1 MFENLTPDGKIKTIR
16 YLKATHEDFDKLVKE
31 GKKMLKDIDSMEE
44 KTHISPIEA
53 EKMAEENGT
62 TVEEM
67 GRNLRYYSF
76 RKIAGEKGKIAVA
89 HNKNDNCETML
100 MRFFRGTGVKGLG
113 GISPVRG
120 NIIRPLISV
129 DRNSIEK
136 YCNENNL
143 NYCTD
148 STNNDTE
155 YTRNKIRHNIIP
167 LIEKEFNQSI
177 VDTMYKTAEIMAGEG
192 PDIISLNQNLP
203 FEKLI
208 ENEAF
213 LDINSLINNDE
224 TKDKIE
230 LDEYNS
236 FIMNVGVYDG
246 KRYIV
251 PLSYGMDVLVSTQER
266 LKQFNVS
273 GNNGETLT
281 YSNVSVKFSPF
292 FNSTTNYS
300 FVSND
305 SDTGLWF
312 DHPMQLFSRFI
323 NSYIDF
329 DNKSTFFT
337 DDEFKDNLD
346 IMREMVINTR
356 EDNSNALFDDLYI
369 NRSLPL
375 ITGKYAYYKSIG
387 ETPVVFRGLVK
398 SDDIYSAFLEIGF
411 AINNNTKLQEQA
423 YAFIK
428 YALSDDCQMR
438 ICGAKGNS
446 LSASISFP
454 LNNKAYEQLKYTA
467 SRVTDDDDRIIGI
480 DNDFISTYMKIADYV
495 NQCTLYRDASHSYYN
510 SSVIGDIVDKYLS
523 GDISKEK
530 FIRQLTAATEIYLTE

>member
-1 MFENLTPDGKIKTIR
+1 MKKVFSNSIILAILCAMLLSFTSCDEYKIKSNEKLKYYTSNAEDDFSSLIKQYNKICLEKYDESYQIEIIEFENNDDMCTKI
-16 YLKATHEDFDKLVKE
+16 
-31 GKKMLKDIDSMEE
+31 
-44 KTHISPIEA
+44 
-53 EKMAEENGT
+53 
-62 TVEEM
+62 
-67 GRNLRYYSF
+67 
-76 RKIAGEKGKIAVA
+76 
-89 HNKNDNCETML
+89 
-100 MRFFRGTGVKGLG
+100 
-113 GISPVRG
+113 
-120 NIIRPLISV
+120 
-129 DRNSIEK
+129 
-136 YCNENNL
+136 
-143 NYCTD
+143 
-148 STNNDTE
+148 ST
-155 YTRNKIRHNIIP
+155 
-167 LIEKEFNQSI
+167 
-177 VDTMYKTAEIMAGEG
+177 EIMAGEG

-346 IMREMVINTR
+346 IMREMVISTR

-530 FIRQLTAATEIYLTE
+530 FIRQLSAATEIYLTE

>member
-1 MFENLTPDGKIKTIR
+1 MKKVFSNSIILAILCAMLLSFTSCDEYKIKSNEKLKYYTSNAEDDFSSLIKQYNKICLEKYDESYQIEIIEFENNDDMCT
-16 YLKATHEDFDKLVKE
+16 
-31 GKKMLKDIDSMEE
+31 KM
-44 KTHISPIEA
+44 
-53 EKMAEENGT
+53 
-62 TVEEM
+62 
-67 GRNLRYYSF
+67 
-76 RKIAGEKGKIAVA
+76 
-89 HNKNDNCETML
+89 
-100 MRFFRGTGVKGLG
+100 
-113 GISPVRG
+113 
-120 NIIRPLISV
+120 
-129 DRNSIEK
+129 
-136 YCNENNL
+136 
-143 NYCTD
+143 
-148 STNNDTE
+148 ST
-155 YTRNKIRHNIIP
+155 
-167 LIEKEFNQSI
+167 
-177 VDTMYKTAEIMAGEG
+177 EIMAREG

-346 IMREMVINTR
+346 IMREMVISTR

>member
-1 MFENLTPDGKIKTIR
+1 MKKVFSNSIILAILSAMLLSFTYCDEYKIKSNEKLKYYTSNAEDDFSSLIKQYNKICLEKYDESYQIEIIEFENNDDMCT
-16 YLKATHEDFDKLVKE
+16 
-31 GKKMLKDIDSMEE
+31 KM
-44 KTHISPIEA
+44 
-53 EKMAEENGT
+53 
-62 TVEEM
+62 
-67 GRNLRYYSF
+67 
-76 RKIAGEKGKIAVA
+76 
-89 HNKNDNCETML
+89 
-100 MRFFRGTGVKGLG
+100 
-113 GISPVRG
+113 
-120 NIIRPLISV
+120 
-129 DRNSIEK
+129 
-136 YCNENNL
+136 
-143 NYCTD
+143 
-148 STNNDTE
+148 ST
-155 YTRNKIRHNIIP
+155 
-167 LIEKEFNQSI
+167 
-177 VDTMYKTAEIMAGEG
+177 EIMAGEG

-292 FNSTTNYS
+292 FNSTKNYS

-428 YALSDDCQMR
+428 YALSEDCQMR

>member
-1 MFENLTPDGKIKTIR
+1 MKKVFSNSIILAILCAMLLSFTSCDEYKIKSNEKLKYYTSNAEDDFSSLIKQYNKICLEKYDESYQIEIIEFENNDDMCT
-16 YLKATHEDFDKLVKE
+16 
-31 GKKMLKDIDSMEE
+31 KM
-44 KTHISPIEA
+44 
-53 EKMAEENGT
+53 
-62 TVEEM
+62 
-67 GRNLRYYSF
+67 
-76 RKIAGEKGKIAVA
+76 
-89 HNKNDNCETML
+89 
-100 MRFFRGTGVKGLG
+100 
-113 GISPVRG
+113 
-120 NIIRPLISV
+120 
-129 DRNSIEK
+129 
-136 YCNENNL
+136 
-143 NYCTD
+143 
-148 STNNDTE
+148 ST
-155 YTRNKIRHNIIP
+155 
-167 LIEKEFNQSI
+167 
-177 VDTMYKTAEIMAGEG
+177 EIMAGEG

-346 IMREMVINTR
+346 IMREMVISAR

-480 DNDFISTYMKIADYV
+480 DNDFISKYMKIADYV

>member
-1 MFENLTPDGKIKTIR
+1 MKKVFSNSIILAILCAMLLSLTSCDEYKIKSNEKLKYYTSNAEDDFSSLIKQYNKKCLKKYDESYQIEIIEFENNDDMCT
-16 YLKATHEDFDKLVKE
+16 
-31 GKKMLKDIDSMEE
+31 KM
-44 KTHISPIEA
+44 
-53 EKMAEENGT
+53 
-62 TVEEM
+62 
-67 GRNLRYYSF
+67 
-76 RKIAGEKGKIAVA
+76 
-89 HNKNDNCETML
+89 
-100 MRFFRGTGVKGLG
+100 
-113 GISPVRG
+113 
-120 NIIRPLISV
+120 
-129 DRNSIEK
+129 
-136 YCNENNL
+136 
-143 NYCTD
+143 
-148 STNNDTE
+148 ST
-155 YTRNKIRHNIIP
+155 
-167 LIEKEFNQSI
+167 
-177 VDTMYKTAEIMAGEG
+177 EIMAGEG
-192 PDIISLNQNLP
+192 PDIISLNQSLP

-251 PLSYGMDVLVSTQER
+251 PLSYGVDVLVSTQER

-281 YSNVSVKFSPF
+281 YSNMSVKFSPF

-312 DHPMQLFSRFI
+312 DYPMQLFSRFI

-346 IMREMVINTR
+346 IMREMVISTR

-411 AINNNTKLQEQA
+411 SINNNTKLQEQA

-480 DNDFISTYMKIADYV
+480 DNDFISTYMKIADNV
-495 NQCTLYRDASHSYYN
+495 NQCTFYRDTSHSYYN
-510 SSVIGDIVDKYLS
+510 SSVIGDIVDKYLN
-523 GDISKEK
+523 GDISKDK

>member
-1 MFENLTPDGKIKTIR
+1 MKKVFSNSIILAILCAMLLSFTSCDEYKIKSNEKLKYYTSNAEDDFSSLIKQYNKICLEKYDESYQIEIIEFENNDDMCT
-16 YLKATHEDFDKLVKE
+16 
-31 GKKMLKDIDSMEE
+31 KM
-44 KTHISPIEA
+44 
-53 EKMAEENGT
+53 
-62 TVEEM
+62 
-67 GRNLRYYSF
+67 
-76 RKIAGEKGKIAVA
+76 
-89 HNKNDNCETML
+89 
-100 MRFFRGTGVKGLG
+100 
-113 GISPVRG
+113 
-120 NIIRPLISV
+120 
-129 DRNSIEK
+129 
-136 YCNENNL
+136 
-143 NYCTD
+143 
-148 STNNDTE
+148 ST
-155 YTRNKIRHNIIP
+155 
-167 LIEKEFNQSI
+167 
-177 VDTMYKTAEIMAGEG
+177 EIMAGEG

-346 IMREMVINTR
+346 IMREMVISAR

-454 LNNKAYEQLKYTA
+454 FNNKAYEQLKYTA

>member
-1 MFENLTPDGKIKTIR
+1 MKKVFSISIILAILCAMLLSFTSCDEYKIKSNEKLKYYTSNAEDDFSSLIKQYNKICLEKYDESYQIEIIEFENNDDMCT
-16 YLKATHEDFDKLVKE
+16 
-31 GKKMLKDIDSMEE
+31 KM
-44 KTHISPIEA
+44 
-53 EKMAEENGT
+53 
-62 TVEEM
+62 
-67 GRNLRYYSF
+67 
-76 RKIAGEKGKIAVA
+76 
-89 HNKNDNCETML
+89 
-100 MRFFRGTGVKGLG
+100 
-113 GISPVRG
+113 
-120 NIIRPLISV
+120 
-129 DRNSIEK
+129 
-136 YCNENNL
+136 
-143 NYCTD
+143 
-148 STNNDTE
+148 ST
-155 YTRNKIRHNIIP
+155 
-167 LIEKEFNQSI
+167 
-177 VDTMYKTAEIMAGEG
+177 EIMAGEG

-292 FNSTTNYS
+292 FNSTKNYS

-480 DNDFISTYMKIADYV
+480 DNDFISTDMKIADYV

>member
-1 MFENLTPDGKIKTIR
+1 MKNKIAIILTLQFIITVFAFSGCGESTASSNSSKLTYCAYYEDAICDIIKRYNKYCTKHYDESYQIEIVEFE
-16 YLKATHEDFDKLVKE
+16 
-31 GKKMLKDIDSMEE
+31 SQ
-44 KTHISPIEA
+44 
-53 EKMAEENGT
+53 
-62 TVEEM
+62 EEM
-67 GRNLRYYSF
+67 KL
-76 RKIAGEKGKIAVA
+76 K
-89 HNKNDNCETML
+89 M
-100 MRFFRGTGVKGLG
+100 
-113 GISPVRG
+113 
-120 NIIRPLISV
+120 
-129 DRNSIEK
+129 
-136 YCNENNL
+136 
-143 NYCTD
+143 
-148 STNNDTE
+148 ST
-155 YTRNKIRHNIIP
+155 
-167 LIEKEFNQSI
+167 
-177 VDTMYKTAEIMAGEG
+177 EIMAGEG

-428 YALSDDCQMR
+428 CALSDDCQMR

-495 NQCTLYRDASHSYYN
+495 NKCTLYRDASHSYYN

>member
-1 MFENLTPDGKIKTIR
+1 MKKVFSNSIILAILCAMLLSFTSCDEYKIKSNEKLKYYTSNAEDDFSSLIKQYNKICLEKYDESYQIEIIEFENNDDMCT
-16 YLKATHEDFDKLVKE
+16 
-31 GKKMLKDIDSMEE
+31 KM
-44 KTHISPIEA
+44 
-53 EKMAEENGT
+53 
-62 TVEEM
+62 
-67 GRNLRYYSF
+67 
-76 RKIAGEKGKIAVA
+76 
-89 HNKNDNCETML
+89 
-100 MRFFRGTGVKGLG
+100 
-113 GISPVRG
+113 
-120 NIIRPLISV
+120 
-129 DRNSIEK
+129 
-136 YCNENNL
+136 
-143 NYCTD
+143 
-148 STNNDTE
+148 ST
-155 YTRNKIRHNIIP
+155 
-167 LIEKEFNQSI
+167 
-177 VDTMYKTAEIMAGEG
+177 EIMAGEG

-292 FNSTTNYS
+292 FNSTKNYS

-454 LNNKAYEQLKYTA
+454 FNNKAYEQLKYTA

>member
-1 MFENLTPDGKIKTIR
+1 MKKVFSNSIILVILCAMLLSFTSCDEYNIKSNEKLKYYTSNAEDDFSSLIKQYNKICLEKYDESYQIEIIEFENNDDMCT
-16 YLKATHEDFDKLVKE
+16 
-31 GKKMLKDIDSMEE
+31 KM
-44 KTHISPIEA
+44 
-53 EKMAEENGT
+53 
-62 TVEEM
+62 
-67 GRNLRYYSF
+67 
-76 RKIAGEKGKIAVA
+76 
-89 HNKNDNCETML
+89 
-100 MRFFRGTGVKGLG
+100 
-113 GISPVRG
+113 
-120 NIIRPLISV
+120 
-129 DRNSIEK
+129 
-136 YCNENNL
+136 
-143 NYCTD
+143 
-148 STNNDTE
+148 ST
-155 YTRNKIRHNIIP
+155 
-167 LIEKEFNQSI
+167 
-177 VDTMYKTAEIMAGEG
+177 EIMAGEG

-346 IMREMVINTR
+346 IMREMVISTR
-356 EDNSNALFDDLYI
+356 EDNPNALFDDLYI

>member
-1 MFENLTPDGKIKTIR
+1 MKKVFSNSIILAILCAMLLSFTSCDEYKIKSNEKLKYYTSNAEDDFSSLIKQYNKICLEKYDESYQIEIIEFENNDDMCT
-16 YLKATHEDFDKLVKE
+16 
-31 GKKMLKDIDSMEE
+31 KM
-44 KTHISPIEA
+44 
-53 EKMAEENGT
+53 
-62 TVEEM
+62 
-67 GRNLRYYSF
+67 
-76 RKIAGEKGKIAVA
+76 
-89 HNKNDNCETML
+89 
-100 MRFFRGTGVKGLG
+100 
-113 GISPVRG
+113 
-120 NIIRPLISV
+120 
-129 DRNSIEK
+129 
-136 YCNENNL
+136 
-143 NYCTD
+143 
-148 STNNDTE
+148 ST
-155 YTRNKIRHNIIP
+155 
-167 LIEKEFNQSI
+167 
-177 VDTMYKTAEIMAGEG
+177 EIMAGEG

-292 FNSTTNYS
+292 FNSTKNYS

-428 YALSDDCQMR
+428 YALSEDCQMR

>member
-1 MFENLTPDGKIKTIR
+1 MKNKIAIILTLQFIITVFAFSGCGESTASSNSSKLTYCAYYEDAICDIIKRYNKYCTKHYDESYQIEIVEFE
-16 YLKATHEDFDKLVKE
+16 
-31 GKKMLKDIDSMEE
+31 SQ
-44 KTHISPIEA
+44 
-53 EKMAEENGT
+53 
-62 TVEEM
+62 EEM
-67 GRNLRYYSF
+67 KL
-76 RKIAGEKGKIAVA
+76 K
-89 HNKNDNCETML
+89 M
-100 MRFFRGTGVKGLG
+100 
-113 GISPVRG
+113 
-120 NIIRPLISV
+120 
-129 DRNSIEK
+129 
-136 YCNENNL
+136 
-143 NYCTD
+143 
-148 STNNDTE
+148 ST
-155 YTRNKIRHNIIP
+155 
-167 LIEKEFNQSI
+167 
-177 VDTMYKTAEIMAGEG
+177 EIMAGEG

-510 SSVIGDIVDKYLS
+510 SSVIGDIVDKYLN

>member
-1 MFENLTPDGKIKTIR
+1 MKKVFSNSIIVAILCAMLLSFTSCDEYKIKSNEKLKYYTSNAEDDFSSLIKQYNKICLEKYDESYQIEIIEFENNDDMCTKI
-16 YLKATHEDFDKLVKE
+16 
-31 GKKMLKDIDSMEE
+31 
-44 KTHISPIEA
+44 
-53 EKMAEENGT
+53 
-62 TVEEM
+62 
-67 GRNLRYYSF
+67 
-76 RKIAGEKGKIAVA
+76 
-89 HNKNDNCETML
+89 
-100 MRFFRGTGVKGLG
+100 
-113 GISPVRG
+113 
-120 NIIRPLISV
+120 
-129 DRNSIEK
+129 
-136 YCNENNL
+136 
-143 NYCTD
+143 
-148 STNNDTE
+148 ST
-155 YTRNKIRHNIIP
+155 
-167 LIEKEFNQSI
+167 
-177 VDTMYKTAEIMAGEG
+177 EIMAGEG

-281 YSNVSVKFSPF
+281 YSNVSVRFSPF

-346 IMREMVINTR
+346 IMREMVISTR

>member
-1 MFENLTPDGKIKTIR
+1 MKKVFSNSIILAILCAMLLSFTSCDEYKIKSNEKLKYYTSNAEDDFSSLIKQYNKICLEKYDESYQIEIIEFENNDDMCT
-16 YLKATHEDFDKLVKE
+16 
-31 GKKMLKDIDSMEE
+31 KM
-44 KTHISPIEA
+44 
-53 EKMAEENGT
+53 
-62 TVEEM
+62 
-67 GRNLRYYSF
+67 
-76 RKIAGEKGKIAVA
+76 
-89 HNKNDNCETML
+89 
-100 MRFFRGTGVKGLG
+100 
-113 GISPVRG
+113 
-120 NIIRPLISV
+120 
-129 DRNSIEK
+129 
-136 YCNENNL
+136 
-143 NYCTD
+143 
-148 STNNDTE
+148 ST
-155 YTRNKIRHNIIP
+155 
-167 LIEKEFNQSI
+167 
-177 VDTMYKTAEIMAGEG
+177 EIMAGEG

-292 FNSTTNYS
+292 FNSTKNYS

-480 DNDFISTYMKIADYV
+480 DNDFISTDMKIADYV

>member
-1 MFENLTPDGKIKTIR
+1 MKKVFSNSIILAILCAMLLSFTSCDEYKIKSNEKLKYYTSNAEDDFSSLIKQYNKICLEKYDESYQIEIIEFENNDDMCT
-16 YLKATHEDFDKLVKE
+16 
-31 GKKMLKDIDSMEE
+31 KM
-44 KTHISPIEA
+44 
-53 EKMAEENGT
+53 
-62 TVEEM
+62 
-67 GRNLRYYSF
+67 
-76 RKIAGEKGKIAVA
+76 
-89 HNKNDNCETML
+89 
-100 MRFFRGTGVKGLG
+100 
-113 GISPVRG
+113 
-120 NIIRPLISV
+120 
-129 DRNSIEK
+129 
-136 YCNENNL
+136 
-143 NYCTD
+143 
-148 STNNDTE
+148 ST
-155 YTRNKIRHNIIP
+155 
-167 LIEKEFNQSI
+167 
-177 VDTMYKTAEIMAGEG
+177 EIMAGEG

-281 YSNVSVKFSPF
+281 YSNMSVKFSPF

-346 IMREMVINTR
+346 IMGEMVISTR

>member
-1 MFENLTPDGKIKTIR
+1 MKKVFSNSIILAILCAMLLSLTSCDEYKIKSNEKLKYYTSNAEDDFSSLIKQYNKKCLEKYDKSYQIEIIEFENNDDMCT
-16 YLKATHEDFDKLVKE
+16 
-31 GKKMLKDIDSMEE
+31 KM
-44 KTHISPIEA
+44 
-53 EKMAEENGT
+53 
-62 TVEEM
+62 
-67 GRNLRYYSF
+67 
-76 RKIAGEKGKIAVA
+76 
-89 HNKNDNCETML
+89 
-100 MRFFRGTGVKGLG
+100 
-113 GISPVRG
+113 
-120 NIIRPLISV
+120 
-129 DRNSIEK
+129 
-136 YCNENNL
+136 
-143 NYCTD
+143 
-148 STNNDTE
+148 ST
-155 YTRNKIRHNIIP
+155 
-167 LIEKEFNQSI
+167 
-177 VDTMYKTAEIMAGEG
+177 EIMAGEG

-230 LDEYNS
+230 LDEYNP

-251 PLSYGMDVLVSTQER
+251 PLSYGVDVLVSTQER

-281 YSNVSVKFSPF
+281 YSNMSVKFSPF

-305 SDTGLWF
+305 SNTGLWF

-346 IMREMVINTR
+346 IMREMVISTR

-480 DNDFISTYMKIADYV
+480 DNDFISTYMKIADNV
-495 NQCTLYRDASHSYYN
+495 NQCTFYRDTSHSYYN
-510 SSVIGDIVDKYLS
+510 SSVIGDIVDEYLK
-523 GDISKEK
+523 GDISKDK

>member
-1 MFENLTPDGKIKTIR
+1 MKKVFSNSIILAILCAMLLSFTSCDEYKIKSNEKLKYYTSNAEDDFSSLIKQYNKICLEKYDESYQIEIIEFENNDDMCT
-16 YLKATHEDFDKLVKE
+16 
-31 GKKMLKDIDSMEE
+31 KM
-44 KTHISPIEA
+44 
-53 EKMAEENGT
+53 
-62 TVEEM
+62 
-67 GRNLRYYSF
+67 
-76 RKIAGEKGKIAVA
+76 
-89 HNKNDNCETML
+89 
-100 MRFFRGTGVKGLG
+100 
-113 GISPVRG
+113 
-120 NIIRPLISV
+120 
-129 DRNSIEK
+129 
-136 YCNENNL
+136 
-143 NYCTD
+143 
-148 STNNDTE
+148 ST
-155 YTRNKIRHNIIP
+155 
-167 LIEKEFNQSI
+167 
-177 VDTMYKTAEIMAGEG
+177 EIMAGEG

-312 DHPMQLFSRFI
+312 DHPMQLFGRFI
-323 NSYIDF
+323 NNYVDF
-329 DNKSTFFT
+329 KNKVTLFYS
-337 DDEFKDNLD
+337 DEFNYNLD
-346 IMREMVINTR
+346 TMSEMVKISEKNTS
-356 EDNSNALFDDLYI
+356 DVLFDDLYT

-375 ITGKYAYYKSIG
+375 IVGKYGYYMSIG
-387 ETPVVFRGLVK
+387 ETPIMLRGLVK
-398 SDDIYSAFLEIGF
+398 SDDVYSAFVEIGF
-411 AINNNTKLQEQA
+411 AINNNTKFREQA

-428 YALSDDCQMR
+428 YVLSYDCQIKM
-438 ICGAKGNS
+438 CGAKGNS
-446 LSASISFP
+446 FSSSISFP
-454 LNNKAYEQLKYTA
+454 VNKKAYEQLKDKA
-467 SRVTDDDDRIIGI
+467 SKVTDDNDKIIGI
-480 DNDFISTYMKIADYV
+480 DNDFINTYMEIANNV
-495 NQCTLYRDASHSYYN
+495 NTCTLYRDVSHSYYN

>member
-1 MFENLTPDGKIKTIR
+1 MKKVFSNSIILAILCAMLLSFTSCDEYKIKSNEKLKYYTSNAEDDFSSLIKQYNKICLEKYDESYQIEIIEFENNDDMCT
-16 YLKATHEDFDKLVKE
+16 
-31 GKKMLKDIDSMEE
+31 KM
-44 KTHISPIEA
+44 
-53 EKMAEENGT
+53 
-62 TVEEM
+62 
-67 GRNLRYYSF
+67 
-76 RKIAGEKGKIAVA
+76 
-89 HNKNDNCETML
+89 
-100 MRFFRGTGVKGLG
+100 
-113 GISPVRG
+113 
-120 NIIRPLISV
+120 
-129 DRNSIEK
+129 
-136 YCNENNL
+136 
-143 NYCTD
+143 
-148 STNNDTE
+148 ST
-155 YTRNKIRHNIIP
+155 
-167 LIEKEFNQSI
+167 
-177 VDTMYKTAEIMAGEG
+177 EIMAGEG

-246 KRYIV
+246 KCYIV

-346 IMREMVINTR
+346 IMREMVISTR
-356 EDNSNALFDDLYI
+356 EDNANALFDDLYI

-495 NQCTLYRDASHSYYN
+495 NKCTLYRDASHSYYN

>member
-1 MFENLTPDGKIKTIR
+1 MKQVFSNSIILAILCAMLLSFTSCDEYKIKSNEKLKYYTSNAEDDFSSLIKQYNKICLEKYDESYQIEIIEFENNDDMCT
-16 YLKATHEDFDKLVKE
+16 
-31 GKKMLKDIDSMEE
+31 KM
-44 KTHISPIEA
+44 
-53 EKMAEENGT
+53 
-62 TVEEM
+62 
-67 GRNLRYYSF
+67 
-76 RKIAGEKGKIAVA
+76 
-89 HNKNDNCETML
+89 
-100 MRFFRGTGVKGLG
+100 
-113 GISPVRG
+113 
-120 NIIRPLISV
+120 
-129 DRNSIEK
+129 
-136 YCNENNL
+136 
-143 NYCTD
+143 
-148 STNNDTE
+148 ST
-155 YTRNKIRHNIIP
+155 
-167 LIEKEFNQSI
+167 
-177 VDTMYKTAEIMAGEG
+177 EIMAGEG

-292 FNSTTNYS
+292 FNSTKNYS

>member
-1 MFENLTPDGKIKTIR
+1 MKKVFSNSIILAILCAMLLSFTSCDEYKIKSNEKLKYYTSNAEDDFSSLIKQYNKICLEKYDESYQIEIIEFENND
-16 YLKATHEDFDKLVKE
+16 DMC
-31 GKKMLKDIDSMEE
+31 KKM
-44 KTHISPIEA
+44 
-53 EKMAEENGT
+53 
-62 TVEEM
+62 
-67 GRNLRYYSF
+67 
-76 RKIAGEKGKIAVA
+76 
-89 HNKNDNCETML
+89 
-100 MRFFRGTGVKGLG
+100 
-113 GISPVRG
+113 
-120 NIIRPLISV
+120 
-129 DRNSIEK
+129 
-136 YCNENNL
+136 
-143 NYCTD
+143 
-148 STNNDTE
+148 ST
-155 YTRNKIRHNIIP
+155 
-167 LIEKEFNQSI
+167 
-177 VDTMYKTAEIMAGEG
+177 EIMAGEG

-346 IMREMVINTR
+346 IMREMVISTR

>member
-1 MFENLTPDGKIKTIR
+1 MKKVFSNSIILAILCAMLLSCTSCDEYKIKSNEKLKYYTSNAEDDFSSLIKQYNKICLEKYDESYQIEIIEFENNDDMCT
-16 YLKATHEDFDKLVKE
+16 
-31 GKKMLKDIDSMEE
+31 KM
-44 KTHISPIEA
+44 
-53 EKMAEENGT
+53 
-62 TVEEM
+62 
-67 GRNLRYYSF
+67 
-76 RKIAGEKGKIAVA
+76 
-89 HNKNDNCETML
+89 
-100 MRFFRGTGVKGLG
+100 
-113 GISPVRG
+113 
-120 NIIRPLISV
+120 
-129 DRNSIEK
+129 
-136 YCNENNL
+136 
-143 NYCTD
+143 
-148 STNNDTE
+148 ST
-155 YTRNKIRHNIIP
+155 
-167 LIEKEFNQSI
+167 
-177 VDTMYKTAEIMAGEG
+177 EIMAGEG

-467 SRVTDDDDRIIGI
+467 SRVTYDDDRIIGI

>member
-1 MFENLTPDGKIKTIR
+1 MKKVFSNSIILAILCAMLLSFTSCDEYKIKSNEKLKYYTSNAEDDFSSLIKQYNKICLEKYDESYQIEIIEFENNDDMCT
-16 YLKATHEDFDKLVKE
+16 
-31 GKKMLKDIDSMEE
+31 KM
-44 KTHISPIEA
+44 
-53 EKMAEENGT
+53 
-62 TVEEM
+62 
-67 GRNLRYYSF
+67 
-76 RKIAGEKGKIAVA
+76 
-89 HNKNDNCETML
+89 
-100 MRFFRGTGVKGLG
+100 
-113 GISPVRG
+113 
-120 NIIRPLISV
+120 
-129 DRNSIEK
+129 
-136 YCNENNL
+136 
-143 NYCTD
+143 
-148 STNNDTE
+148 ST
-155 YTRNKIRHNIIP
+155 
-167 LIEKEFNQSI
+167 
-177 VDTMYKTAEIMAGEG
+177 EIMAGEG

-346 IMREMVINTR
+346 IMREMVISTR

-438 ICGAKGNS
+438 ICGEKGNS

>member
-1 MFENLTPDGKIKTIR
+1 MKKVFSNSIILAILCAMLLSFTSCDEYKIKSNEKLKYYTSNAEDDFSSLIKQYNKICLEKYDESYQIEIIEFENNDDMCT
-16 YLKATHEDFDKLVKE
+16 
-31 GKKMLKDIDSMEE
+31 KM
-44 KTHISPIEA
+44 
-53 EKMAEENGT
+53 
-62 TVEEM
+62 
-67 GRNLRYYSF
+67 
-76 RKIAGEKGKIAVA
+76 
-89 HNKNDNCETML
+89 
-100 MRFFRGTGVKGLG
+100 
-113 GISPVRG
+113 
-120 NIIRPLISV
+120 
-129 DRNSIEK
+129 
-136 YCNENNL
+136 
-143 NYCTD
+143 
-148 STNNDTE
+148 ST
-155 YTRNKIRHNIIP
+155 
-167 LIEKEFNQSI
+167 
-177 VDTMYKTAEIMAGEG
+177 EIMAGEG

-305 SDTGLWF
+305 SDTGLRF

-346 IMREMVINTR
+346 IMREMVISAR

>member
-1 MFENLTPDGKIKTIR
+1 MKKVFSNSIILAILCAMLLSFTSCDEYKIKSNEKLKYYTSNAEDDFSSLIKQYNKICLEKYDESYQIEIIEFENNDDMCT
-16 YLKATHEDFDKLVKE
+16 
-31 GKKMLKDIDSMEE
+31 KM
-44 KTHISPIEA
+44 
-53 EKMAEENGT
+53 
-62 TVEEM
+62 
-67 GRNLRYYSF
+67 
-76 RKIAGEKGKIAVA
+76 
-89 HNKNDNCETML
+89 
-100 MRFFRGTGVKGLG
+100 
-113 GISPVRG
+113 
-120 NIIRPLISV
+120 
-129 DRNSIEK
+129 
-136 YCNENNL
+136 
-143 NYCTD
+143 
-148 STNNDTE
+148 ST
-155 YTRNKIRHNIIP
+155 
-167 LIEKEFNQSI
+167 
-177 VDTMYKTAEIMAGEG
+177 EIMAGEG

-230 LDEYNS
+230 LDEYNF

-346 IMREMVINTR
+346 IMREMVISTR

-438 ICGAKGNS
+438 ICGEKGSS

>member
-1 MFENLTPDGKIKTIR
+1 MKKVFSNSIILAILCSMLLSFTSCDEYKIKSNEKLKYYTSNAEDDFSSLIKQYNKICLEKYDESYQIEIIEFENNDDMCT
-16 YLKATHEDFDKLVKE
+16 
-31 GKKMLKDIDSMEE
+31 KM
-44 KTHISPIEA
+44 
-53 EKMAEENGT
+53 
-62 TVEEM
+62 
-67 GRNLRYYSF
+67 
-76 RKIAGEKGKIAVA
+76 
-89 HNKNDNCETML
+89 
-100 MRFFRGTGVKGLG
+100 
-113 GISPVRG
+113 
-120 NIIRPLISV
+120 
-129 DRNSIEK
+129 
-136 YCNENNL
+136 
-143 NYCTD
+143 
-148 STNNDTE
+148 ST
-155 YTRNKIRHNIIP
+155 
-167 LIEKEFNQSI
+167 
-177 VDTMYKTAEIMAGEG
+177 EIMAGEG

-292 FNSTTNYS
+292 FNSTKNYS

-346 IMREMVINTR
+346 IMGEMVISTR

-454 LNNKAYEQLKYTA
+454 FNNKAYEQLKYTA

>member
-1 MFENLTPDGKIKTIR
+1 MKKVFSNSIILAILCAMLLSFTSCDEYKIKSNEKLKYYTSNAEDDFSSLIKQYNKICLEKYDESYQIEIIEFENNDDMCT
-16 YLKATHEDFDKLVKE
+16 
-31 GKKMLKDIDSMEE
+31 KM
-44 KTHISPIEA
+44 
-53 EKMAEENGT
+53 
-62 TVEEM
+62 
-67 GRNLRYYSF
+67 
-76 RKIAGEKGKIAVA
+76 
-89 HNKNDNCETML
+89 
-100 MRFFRGTGVKGLG
+100 
-113 GISPVRG
+113 
-120 NIIRPLISV
+120 
-129 DRNSIEK
+129 
-136 YCNENNL
+136 
-143 NYCTD
+143 
-148 STNNDTE
+148 ST
-155 YTRNKIRHNIIP
+155 
-167 LIEKEFNQSI
+167 
-177 VDTMYKTAEIMAGEG
+177 EIMAGEG

-208 ENEAF
+208 GNEAF

-480 DNDFISTYMKIADYV
+480 DNDFISTYMKIADNV

>member
-1 MFENLTPDGKIKTIR
+1 MKKVFSNSIILAILCAMLLSFTSCDEYKIKSNEKLKYYTSNAEDDFSSLIKQYNKICLEKYDESYQIEIIEFENNDDMCTKI
-16 YLKATHEDFDKLVKE
+16 
-31 GKKMLKDIDSMEE
+31 
-44 KTHISPIEA
+44 
-53 EKMAEENGT
+53 
-62 TVEEM
+62 
-67 GRNLRYYSF
+67 
-76 RKIAGEKGKIAVA
+76 
-89 HNKNDNCETML
+89 
-100 MRFFRGTGVKGLG
+100 
-113 GISPVRG
+113 
-120 NIIRPLISV
+120 
-129 DRNSIEK
+129 
-136 YCNENNL
+136 
-143 NYCTD
+143 
-148 STNNDTE
+148 ST
-155 YTRNKIRHNIIP
+155 
-167 LIEKEFNQSI
+167 
-177 VDTMYKTAEIMAGEG
+177 EIMAGEG

-346 IMREMVINTR
+346 IMREMVISTR

-428 YALSDDCQMR
+428 YALSDECQMR

>member
-1 MFENLTPDGKIKTIR
+1 MKKVFSNSIILAILCAMLLSFTSCDEYKIKSNEKLKYYTSNAEDDFSSLIKQYNKICLEKYDESYQIEIIEFENNDDMCT
-16 YLKATHEDFDKLVKE
+16 
-31 GKKMLKDIDSMEE
+31 KM
-44 KTHISPIEA
+44 
-53 EKMAEENGT
+53 
-62 TVEEM
+62 
-67 GRNLRYYSF
+67 
-76 RKIAGEKGKIAVA
+76 
-89 HNKNDNCETML
+89 
-100 MRFFRGTGVKGLG
+100 
-113 GISPVRG
+113 
-120 NIIRPLISV
+120 
-129 DRNSIEK
+129 
-136 YCNENNL
+136 
-143 NYCTD
+143 
-148 STNNDTE
+148 ST
-155 YTRNKIRHNIIP
+155 
-167 LIEKEFNQSI
+167 
-177 VDTMYKTAEIMAGEG
+177 EIMVGEG

-346 IMREMVINTR
+346 IMREMVISTR

-510 SSVIGDIVDKYLS
+510 SSVIGDIVDKYLN

-530 FIRQLTAATEIYLTE
+530 FIRQLSAATEIYLTE

>member
-1 MFENLTPDGKIKTIR
+1 MKKVFSNSIILAILCAMLLSFTSCDEYKIKSNEKLKYYTSNAEDDFSSLIKQYNKICLEKYDESYQIEIIEFENNDDMCT
-16 YLKATHEDFDKLVKE
+16 
-31 GKKMLKDIDSMEE
+31 KM
-44 KTHISPIEA
+44 
-53 EKMAEENGT
+53 
-62 TVEEM
+62 
-67 GRNLRYYSF
+67 
-76 RKIAGEKGKIAVA
+76 
-89 HNKNDNCETML
+89 
-100 MRFFRGTGVKGLG
+100 
-113 GISPVRG
+113 
-120 NIIRPLISV
+120 
-129 DRNSIEK
+129 
-136 YCNENNL
+136 
-143 NYCTD
+143 
-148 STNNDTE
+148 ST
-155 YTRNKIRHNIIP
+155 
-167 LIEKEFNQSI
+167 
-177 VDTMYKTAEIMAGEG
+177 EIMAGEG

-281 YSNVSVKFSPF
+281 YSNVSVKFSPS

-346 IMREMVINTR
+346 IMREMVISTR

-446 LSASISFP
+446 FSASISFP

>member
-1 MFENLTPDGKIKTIR
+1 MKKVFSNSIILAILCAMLLSFTSCDEYKIKSNEKLKYYTSNAEDDFSSLIKQYNKICLEKYDESYQIEIIEFENNDDMCT
-16 YLKATHEDFDKLVKE
+16 
-31 GKKMLKDIDSMEE
+31 KM
-44 KTHISPIEA
+44 
-53 EKMAEENGT
+53 
-62 TVEEM
+62 
-67 GRNLRYYSF
+67 
-76 RKIAGEKGKIAVA
+76 
-89 HNKNDNCETML
+89 
-100 MRFFRGTGVKGLG
+100 
-113 GISPVRG
+113 
-120 NIIRPLISV
+120 
-129 DRNSIEK
+129 
-136 YCNENNL
+136 
-143 NYCTD
+143 
-148 STNNDTE
+148 ST
-155 YTRNKIRHNIIP
+155 
-167 LIEKEFNQSI
+167 
-177 VDTMYKTAEIMAGEG
+177 EIMSGEG

-346 IMREMVINTR
+346 IMREMVISTR

>member
-1 MFENLTPDGKIKTIR
+1 MKKVFSNSIILAILCAMLLSFTSCDEYKIKSNEKLKYYTSNAEDDFSSLIKQYNKICLEKYDESYQIEIIEFENNDDMCTKI
-16 YLKATHEDFDKLVKE
+16 
-31 GKKMLKDIDSMEE
+31 
-44 KTHISPIEA
+44 
-53 EKMAEENGT
+53 
-62 TVEEM
+62 
-67 GRNLRYYSF
+67 
-76 RKIAGEKGKIAVA
+76 
-89 HNKNDNCETML
+89 
-100 MRFFRGTGVKGLG
+100 
-113 GISPVRG
+113 
-120 NIIRPLISV
+120 
-129 DRNSIEK
+129 
-136 YCNENNL
+136 
-143 NYCTD
+143 
-148 STNNDTE
+148 ST
-155 YTRNKIRHNIIP
+155 
-167 LIEKEFNQSI
+167 
-177 VDTMYKTAEIMAGEG
+177 EIMAGEG

-329 DNKSTFFT
+329 DNKSKFFT

-346 IMREMVINTR
+346 IMREMVISTR

-398 SDDIYSAFLEIGF
+398 SDDIYSAFLEMGF

>member
-1 MFENLTPDGKIKTIR
+1 
-16 YLKATHEDFDKLVKE
+16 
-31 GKKMLKDIDSMEE
+31 
-44 KTHISPIEA
+44 
-53 EKMAEENGT
+53 
-62 TVEEM
+62 
-67 GRNLRYYSF
+67 
-76 RKIAGEKGKIAVA
+76 
-89 HNKNDNCETML
+89 
-100 MRFFRGTGVKGLG
+100 
-113 GISPVRG
+113 
-120 NIIRPLISV
+120 
-129 DRNSIEK
+129 
-136 YCNENNL
+136 
-143 NYCTD
+143 
-148 STNNDTE
+148 
-155 YTRNKIRHNIIP
+155 
-167 LIEKEFNQSI
+167 
-177 VDTMYKTAEIMAGEG
+177 
-192 PDIISLNQNLP
+192 
-203 FEKLI
+203 
-208 ENEAF
+208 
-213 LDINSLINNDE
+213 
-224 TKDKIE
+224 
-230 LDEYNS
+230 
-236 FIMNVGVYDG
+236 MN
-246 KRYIV
+246 
-251 PLSYGMDVLVSTQER
+251 VLVSTQER

-292 FNSTTNYS
+292 FNSTKNYS

-346 IMREMVINTR
+346 IMGEMVISTR

-454 LNNKAYEQLKYTA
+454 FNNKAYEQLKYTA

>member
-1 MFENLTPDGKIKTIR
+1 MKKVFSNSIILAILCAMLLSLTSCDEYKIKSNEKLKYYTSNAEDDFSSLIKQYNKICLEKYDESYQIEIIEFENNDDMCT
-16 YLKATHEDFDKLVKE
+16 
-31 GKKMLKDIDSMEE
+31 KM
-44 KTHISPIEA
+44 
-53 EKMAEENGT
+53 
-62 TVEEM
+62 
-67 GRNLRYYSF
+67 
-76 RKIAGEKGKIAVA
+76 
-89 HNKNDNCETML
+89 
-100 MRFFRGTGVKGLG
+100 
-113 GISPVRG
+113 
-120 NIIRPLISV
+120 
-129 DRNSIEK
+129 
-136 YCNENNL
+136 
-143 NYCTD
+143 
-148 STNNDTE
+148 ST
-155 YTRNKIRHNIIP
+155 
-167 LIEKEFNQSI
+167 
-177 VDTMYKTAEIMAGEG
+177 EIMAGEG

-346 IMREMVINTR
+346 IMREMVISTR

>member
-1 MFENLTPDGKIKTIR
+1 MKKVFSNSIILAILCAMLLSFTSCDEYKIKSNEKLKYYTSNAEDDFSSLIKQYNKICLEKYDESYQIEIIEFENNDDMCTKI
-16 YLKATHEDFDKLVKE
+16 
-31 GKKMLKDIDSMEE
+31 
-44 KTHISPIEA
+44 
-53 EKMAEENGT
+53 
-62 TVEEM
+62 
-67 GRNLRYYSF
+67 
-76 RKIAGEKGKIAVA
+76 
-89 HNKNDNCETML
+89 
-100 MRFFRGTGVKGLG
+100 
-113 GISPVRG
+113 
-120 NIIRPLISV
+120 
-129 DRNSIEK
+129 
-136 YCNENNL
+136 
-143 NYCTD
+143 
-148 STNNDTE
+148 ST
-155 YTRNKIRHNIIP
+155 
-167 LIEKEFNQSI
+167 
-177 VDTMYKTAEIMAGEG
+177 EIMAGEG

-346 IMREMVINTR
+346 IMREMVISTR

-398 SDDIYSAFLEIGF
+398 SDDIYSAFLEMGF

>member
-1 MFENLTPDGKIKTIR
+1 MKKVFSNSIILAILCAMLLSLTSCDEYKIKSNEKLKYYTSNAEDDFSSLIKQYNKICLEKYDESYQIEIIEFENNDDMCT
-16 YLKATHEDFDKLVKE
+16 
-31 GKKMLKDIDSMEE
+31 KM
-44 KTHISPIEA
+44 
-53 EKMAEENGT
+53 
-62 TVEEM
+62 
-67 GRNLRYYSF
+67 
-76 RKIAGEKGKIAVA
+76 
-89 HNKNDNCETML
+89 
-100 MRFFRGTGVKGLG
+100 
-113 GISPVRG
+113 
-120 NIIRPLISV
+120 
-129 DRNSIEK
+129 
-136 YCNENNL
+136 
-143 NYCTD
+143 
-148 STNNDTE
+148 ST
-155 YTRNKIRHNIIP
+155 
-167 LIEKEFNQSI
+167 
-177 VDTMYKTAEIMAGEG
+177 EIMAGEG

-292 FNSTTNYS
+292 FNSTKNYS

-346 IMREMVINTR
+346 VMGEMVISTR

-454 LNNKAYEQLKYTA
+454 FNNKAYEQLKYTA